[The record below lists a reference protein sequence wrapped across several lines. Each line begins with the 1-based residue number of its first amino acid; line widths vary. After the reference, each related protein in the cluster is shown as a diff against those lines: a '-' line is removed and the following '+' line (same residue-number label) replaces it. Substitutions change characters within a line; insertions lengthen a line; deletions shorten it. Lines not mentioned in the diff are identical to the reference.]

1 MGTARPS
8 DAAGVSQ
15 ARGQWHTDAMSLKA
29 LAALAF
35 LAAAPL
41 AAQDKPPEPVTPGS
55 VLAASKPSE
64 WKAIDPADLLVMDLA
79 PDAKGAKR
87 RVIVQ
92 LIPPPFS
99 QGWVG
104 NIRALARAHWWDGTS
119 VYRVV
124 DDWVAQW
131 GDGEDDPKKAKPL
144 PAEIR
149 TVPESEYTS
158 PMPCKVYLFQK
169 KVIKEQCEPAVTPL
183 DGIDPYVMKGQSGY
197 ADGWPVA
204 LALEGDGNRIWPVH
218 CYGSVGVARDLSP
231 DTGTG
236 AELYAVIGHAP
247 RQLDRNIAV
256 VGRVIEGIENLSVL
270 PRGKGDAG
278 VYDDPALRVPI
289 VSVRLG
295 SELPEANLASSSE
308 AVGQTTRP
316 RFEYLASDSKSF
328 ADYVHVRAN
337 RNDAFYKV
345 PAGGIDV
352 CNVQVPIRRVGAK

>member
-1 MGTARPS
+1 MRPT
-8 DAAGVSQ
+8 
-15 ARGQWHTDAMSLKA
+15 R
-29 LAALAF
+29 LAAFALW

-41 AAQDKPPEPVTPGS
+41 AAQDKPAEPVTPGS
-55 VLAASKPSE
+55 VIAASKRDE

-79 PDAKGAKR
+79 PDAKGGKR

-104 NIRALARAHWWDGTS
+104 NIRTLAKAHWWDGTS

-124 DDWVAQW
+124 DNWVAQW

-144 PAEIR
+144 PAGIV
-149 TVPESEYTS
+149 TVPESAYVS
-158 PMPCKVYLFQK
+158 PSPTHTVCDFDVCNDVPFPMEAWFQWLHD
-169 KVIKEQCEPAVTPL
+169 A
-183 DGIDPYVMKGQSGY
+183 Y
-197 ADGWPVA
+197 APRTGFGSGWP
-204 LALEGDGNRIWPVH
+204 LATDAWRSDKGHVWPTH

-256 VGRVIEGIENLSVL
+256 VGRVIEGIENLSTL
-270 PRGKGDAG
+270 SRGKGEAG
-278 VYDDPALRVPI
+278 VYDDPKLRVPI

-295 SELPEANLASSSE
+295 SELPAAE
-308 AVGQTTRP
+308 QP
-316 RFEYLASDSKSF
+316 RFEYLAGDSQSF

-337 RNDAFYKV
+337 RNDAFYKA